1 MSVGRHNFLAKQ
13 MSVVAIALLKLQYSY
28 KIIGREG
35 YFGVNMEK
43 SKRLRKMSTFLVS
56 DKISDRNRTQF
67 EILLLR
73 MQSTSGQDSK

>member
-1 MSVGRHNFLAKQ
+1 

-43 SKRLRKMSTFLVS
+43 NKRLRKGKCPPFQSVTRSVIGIGPSLRSYFLECKVLVV
-56 DKISDRNRTQF
+56 KIANN
-67 EILLLR
+67 
-73 MQSTSGQDSK
+73 